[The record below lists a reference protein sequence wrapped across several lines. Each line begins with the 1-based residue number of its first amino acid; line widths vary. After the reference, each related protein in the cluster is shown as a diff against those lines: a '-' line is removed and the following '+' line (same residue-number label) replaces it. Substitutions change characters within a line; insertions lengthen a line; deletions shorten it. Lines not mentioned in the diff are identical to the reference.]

1 MMKIQNQSSKR
12 INKNLILFRRKN
24 LNNQKLIIIHKESK
38 QINFIT
44 QLFRKKSK
52 HDDTEKE

>member
-1 MMKIQNQSSKR
+1 MMKIQNLSSKR

-24 LNNQKLIIIHKESK
+24 LNNPKLIIIHKESK